1 VLLLL
6 RARSRRPPTLPQ
18 RHPRLSSLATT
29 AASPP
34 ASTISVTISVVL
46 MLGIA
51 TDHVQRVSIVLE
63 LLKISLLELMH
74 GGAVYKE

>member
-1 VLLLL
+1 
-6 RARSRRPPTLPQ
+6 
-18 RHPRLSSLATT
+18 
-29 AASPP
+29 
-34 ASTISVTISVVL
+34 